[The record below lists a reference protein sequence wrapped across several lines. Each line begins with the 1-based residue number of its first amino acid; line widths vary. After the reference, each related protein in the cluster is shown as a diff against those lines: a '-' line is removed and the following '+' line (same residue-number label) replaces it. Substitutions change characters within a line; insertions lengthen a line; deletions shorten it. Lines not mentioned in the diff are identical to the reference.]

1 LQNILSDKHF
11 HRTDWSEERY
21 SKMTR
26 IQELYKNMIDAMN
39 VEGLEIPIANVKF
52 YKQGETIPQAVT
64 DCVPDGITLTSCQS
78 TRQAG
83 FGDSVL
89 LTAESIG
96 CVAAAITF
104 GLVDQ
109 HQDSPM
115 GDSLVYTDVMK
126 GQSGMGEK
134 FQPPTPED
142 FTSGTVYACTAAGRP
157 DFALFGTDD
166 TGRFESKETAKQ
178 AISDMMAIQPPTT
191 QGVFIYAKEFDDV
204 DLVPDVVILSVRP
217 VELTRIIQAYQFQTG
232 KRVTSSMG
240 GLRVVNSDLMV
251 RPYLTQEMNISTY
264 CLGARLIGQF
274 EGERMGS
281 GRPFGQFEE
290 VVAGMKLSQGGFPFQ
305 MYPGAAD
312 SVHA

>member
-1 LQNILSDKHF
+1 
-11 HRTDWSEERY
+11 
-21 SKMTR
+21 MTR
-26 IQELYKNMIDAMN
+26 VQELYEDMIEAMN
-39 VEGLEIPIANVKF
+39 VQDLNIPVAAVKF
-52 YKQGETIPQAVT
+52 YQQSEVIPDAVT
-64 DCVPDGITLTSCQS
+64 ECVPDGITLTSCQS

-109 HQDSPM
+109 NQDHAM

-126 GQSGMGEK
+126 GQSGLGEE
-134 FQPPTPED
+134 FQPPTPKD
-142 FTSGTVYACTAAGRP
+142 FTSGTVYACAAAGRP
-157 DFALFGTDD
+157 EFALFGSDD
-166 TGRFESKETAKQ
+166 SGRFQTPDIARR
-178 AISDMMAIQPPTT
+178 AMSDMMAIQPATT
-191 QGVFIYAKEFDDV
+191 QAVFIYAKEFDDV
-204 DLVPDVVILSVRP
+204 EIEPDVVVLAVRP

-232 KRVTSSMG
+232 KRVTASMG

-274 EGERMGS
+274 EADRLGIGM
-281 GRPFGQFEE
+281 PFGQFEE
-290 VVAGMKLSQGGFPFQ
+290 MIQGMKLSQGGFPFQ
-305 MYPGAAD
+305 LYPGATDAA
-312 SVHA
+312 HA

>member
-1 LQNILSDKHF
+1 
-11 HRTDWSEERY
+11 
-21 SKMTR
+21 MTR
-26 IQELYKNMIDAMN
+26 LQELYEDMTGAMN
-39 VEGLEIPIANVKF
+39 VEGLDIPIAGVKF
-52 YKQGETIPQAVT
+52 YKRGESIPGAVAE
-64 DCVPDGITLTSCQS
+64 CVPDGITLTSCQS

-109 HQDSPM
+109 NQAHPM

-126 GQSGMGEK
+126 SQSGLGED
-134 FQPPTPED
+134 FQPPSPKD
-142 FTSGTVYACTAAGRP
+142 FTNGTVYACTAAGRP
-157 DFALFGTDD
+157 DFALFGNDD
-166 TGRFESKETAKQ
+166 TGRFESPEIAKR
-178 AISDMMAIQPPTT
+178 AMADMMAIQPPTT
-191 QGVFIYAKEFDDV
+191 EAVFIFAKDFDDIEV
-204 DLVPDVVILSVRP
+204 EPDVVVLAARP

-232 KRVTSSMG
+232 KRVTASMG

-274 EGERMGS
+274 EADRLGIGM
-281 GRPFGQFEE
+281 PFGQFEE
-290 VVAGMKLSQGGFPFQ
+290 MVEGMKLSKGGFPFQ
-305 MYPGAAD
+305 LYPGAANT
-312 SVHA
+312 ATA